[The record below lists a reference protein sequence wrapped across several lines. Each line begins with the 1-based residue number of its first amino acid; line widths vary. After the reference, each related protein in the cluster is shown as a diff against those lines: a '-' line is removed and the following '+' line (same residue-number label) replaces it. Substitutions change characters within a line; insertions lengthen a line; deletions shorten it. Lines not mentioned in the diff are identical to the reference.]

1 MSKKSIIKGTLI
13 LTIAGLIT
21 KFLGFYNRIF
31 LTRLIGVKEL
41 GVYQLIFPLYML
53 AFSFCCQGI
62 ATTLTKQVSYYIG
75 QRCPKNATKLFRYSV
90 IISFFLG
97 LILSVLMNFLSFP
110 LSKYILKN
118 TDCAPLLKIISIAIP
133 FVCIKTCINSYF
145 MGMDKPIYQGIS
157 HLIEQIIRIGTAY
170 VLSVLW
176 VTEKVNSTLAVTA
189 VIIGEI
195 SATFLAIIFY
205 IVNKRKT
212 NCAETCTPHTNKTIL
227 KNMAKDA
234 LPITTNNVMFTLFS
248 SLEAIMLPAMLFYYY
263 NNSESA
269 MEMYGIIT
277 GIVIPFLL
285 FPSTITNSLSTM
297 LLPAVSYA
305 NAKQNNKAIKSAL
318 ISSLTFCFFL
328 GTCTCIF
335 YTFFGEF
342 LCEFAFESTSA
353 GIILKK
359 MCFLCPLIYISGN
372 MSAILN
378 GIDKAF
384 LTLMYNIAS
393 ISIRIIFILTLV
405 PNYGVE
411 AYIAG
416 MFIGYLLLDIL
427 MYISLFSNMKLD
439 KN

>member
-97 LILSVLMNFLSFP
+97 LILSVLMYFLSYP
-110 LSKYILKN
+110 LSQYILKN

-145 MGMDKPIYQGIS
+145 MGMDKPIYHGMS

-170 VLSVLW
+170 ALSVLW
-176 VTEKVNSTLAVTA
+176 ISGNANAVLAVIA
-189 VIIGEI
+189 VVVGEI
-195 SATFLAIIFY
+195 SATVIAIALY
-205 IVNKRKT
+205 MLNKKKYEFDN
-212 NCAETCTPHTNKTIL
+212 NCKAHSTKKIL
-227 KNMAKDA
+227 KFFAKDA
-234 LPITTNNVMFTLFS
+234 VPITTNNLMFTLFS
-248 SLEAIMLPAMLFYYY
+248 SLEAILMPTMLFYYF
-263 NNSESA
+263 NDSDTA

-305 NAKQNNKAIKSAL
+305 NAKQNNKAIKTAL
-318 ISSLTFCFFL
+318 VNSIAFSFFL
-328 GTCTCIF
+328 GVCTCVF
-335 YTFFGEF
+335 YMLFGEF
-342 LCEFAFESTSA
+342 FCVFAFKSNEA

-359 MCFLCPLIYISGN
+359 MCFLCPFIYISGN

-378 GIDKAF
+378 GLNKAF
-384 LTLMYNIAS
+384 LNLMYNILN

-405 PNYGVE
+405 PKYGIT
-411 AYIAG
+411 AYFAG
-416 MFIGYLLLDIL
+416 MFIGYLLLDVL
-427 MYISLFSNMKLD
+427 LFISTR
-439 KN
+439 KNIKNQ

>member
-97 LILSVLMNFLSFP
+97 LILSVLMNFLSYP
-110 LSKYILKN
+110 LSQYILKN

-145 MGMDKPIYQGIS
+145 MGMDKPIYHGMS

-170 VLSVLW
+170 ALSVLW
-176 VTEKVNSTLAVTA
+176 ISGNANAVLAVIA
-189 VIIGEI
+189 VVVGEI
-195 SATFLAIIFY
+195 SATVIAIAFY
-205 IVNKRKT
+205 MLNKKKYEFNN
-212 NCAETCTPHTNKTIL
+212 NCKAHSTKKIL
-227 KNMAKDA
+227 KFFAKDA
-234 LPITTNNVMFTLFS
+234 VPITTNNLMFTLFS
-248 SLEAIMLPAMLFYYY
+248 SLEAILMPTMLFYYF
-263 NNSESA
+263 NDSDTA

-305 NAKQNNKAIKSAL
+305 NAKQNNKAIKTAL
-318 ISSLTFCFFL
+318 VNSIAFSFFL
-328 GTCTCIF
+328 GVCTCVF
-335 YTFFGEF
+335 YMLFGEF
-342 LCEFAFESTSA
+342 FCVFAFKSNEA

-359 MCFLCPLIYISGN
+359 MCFLCPFIYISGN

-378 GIDKAF
+378 GLNKAF
-384 LTLMYNIAS
+384 LNLMYNIVN

-405 PNYGVE
+405 PNYGIE

-416 MFIGYLLLDIL
+416 MFIGYLLLDVL
-427 MYISLFSNMKLD
+427 LFVSTK
-439 KN
+439 KNIKTNK